1 MTIRD
6 NSGKVI
12 ATPEFFQRTAA
23 FSGGFSMGAMDNVM
37 LTRVASLASG
47 YIVNNYDKAVG
58 GPTGADDKAVKAQ

>member
-1 MTIRD
+1 
-6 NSGKVI
+6 
-12 ATPEFFQRTAA
+12 
-23 FSGGFSMGAMDNVM
+23 MGAMDNVM